1 MGFQNENQL
10 KVGASVKAT
19 INDKVVEAKV
29 IGIGFNRVTL
39 RSEKGNEVSY
49 AFNSE
54 KFLRWFN
61 QVPLN
66 EVAKNHAESGK
77 KDILE
82 GLKIVTSGPTI
93 KERTTTPKEK
103 ESRYKLDF
111 DFYGE
116 KKDEKISAFLS
127 EASLYA
133 NTEREGRLSVLF
145 ALTVSDGQGFQS
157 SMIIVHALTCAQ
169 KLNKHSDAE
178 WLQMIKSRNV
188 DECYWDSF
196 DDMDREDIRSF
207 CNLIVAYANDEKREI
222 ILDDLFS
229 KVLPKDEKEAMF
241 VAQLLCDGGINKY
254 DLTCTGLTENL
265 LKDNR
270 WSYGMRDEDYDDEG
284 NVIAERELVSNNEV
298 EYPPHV
304 GWLSFLISL
313 LFSYFSFFVLPP
325 ICPFNLVALILKPY
339 LCMLFRIQKAFFF
352 KFLVFFDRI
361 IHKGLDRNPASRDK
375 IPIHFQILWL

>member
-10 KVGASVKAT
+10 KVGALVKAT

-29 IGIGFNRVTL
+29 ISIGFNRVTL
-39 RSEKGNEVSY
+39 RSKKGNEVSY

-54 KFLRWFN
+54 KFLKWFHK
-61 QVPLN
+61 VPLN

-103 ESRYKLDF
+103 ESKYKLDF
-111 DFYGE
+111 DFFGE

-133 NTEREGRLSVLF
+133 NTEREGHLSVLF
-145 ALTVSDGQGFQS
+145 VSTVSEGQGFQA

-254 DLTCTGLTENL
+254 DLGCP
-265 LKDNR
+265 D
-270 WSYGMRDEDYDDEG
+270 
-284 NVIAERELVSNNEV
+284 
-298 EYPPHV
+298 
-304 GWLSFLISL
+304 
-313 LFSYFSFFVLPP
+313 LPMG
-325 ICPFNLVALILKPY
+325 Y
-339 LCMLFRIQKAFFF
+339 
-352 KFLVFFDRI
+352 
-361 IHKGLDRNPASRDK
+361 
-375 IPIHFQILWL
+375 